1 MRRRIAPRARGF
13 TLLELLLA
21 VALLSILAVLS
32 WRGMDSVLR
41 GRDHIVGNSDEL
53 RALTVAMVQMEEDLR
68 RAWPIRLLGLVE
80 PPISFTAG
88 TDREP
93 PALSLL
99 RETSGADA
107 IQVQRVIYRLR
118 DGVLERG
125 FSLWAAPSPDNS
137 QQVPATPF
145 TWQPLMSGVQQMQFR
160 GWLGNSGWQPASAL
174 SVENLTQGT
183 AQPTQGQGQQGQE
196 QQSSTSA
203 APPTIS
209 GVELTLVR
217 NNERILRV
225 FAVGN

>member
-1 MRRRIAPRARGF
+1 MRRANLLRRRGGF
-13 TLLELLLA
+13 TLLELLIA

-41 GRDHIVGNSDEL
+41 GRDHIVGTSDEL
-53 RALTVAMVQMEEDLR
+53 RGLTVAMVQMEEDLR
-68 RAWPIRLLGLVE
+68 RAWPIRLLGLAE
-80 PPISFTAG
+80 PPISFTPG
-88 TDREP
+88 SDREP

-107 IQVQRVIYRLR
+107 MQVQRVVYRLR

-145 TWQPLMSGVQQMQFR
+145 TWQPLMAGVQQMEFR
-160 GWLGNSGWQPASAL
+160 GWLGTSGWQPASAL
-174 SVENLTQGT
+174 GVDRLAPGT
-183 AQPTQGQGQQGQE
+183 VQQGQAL
-196 QQSSTSA
+196 SGGTSA

-209 GVELTLVR
+209 GIELTLVR

>member
-1 MRRRIAPRARGF
+1 MRRANLLRRRGGF
-13 TLLELLLA
+13 TLLELLIA

-41 GRDHIVGNSDEL
+41 GRDHIVGTSDEL
-53 RALTVAMVQMEEDLR
+53 RGLTVAMVQMEEDLR
-68 RAWPIRLLGLVE
+68 RAWPIRLLGLAE
-80 PPISFTAG
+80 PPISFTPG
-88 TDREP
+88 SDREP

-107 IQVQRVIYRLR
+107 MQVQRVVYRLR

-145 TWQPLMSGVQQMQFR
+145 TWQPLMAGVQQMEFR
-160 GWLGNSGWQPASAL
+160 GWLGTSGWQPASAL
-174 SVENLTQGT
+174 GIERLTQGT
-183 AQPTQGQGQQGQE
+183 AQQGQAPSGG
-196 QQSSTSA
+196 TSA

-209 GVELTLVR
+209 GIELTLVR